1 MCKSNGDDPETV
13 TALTLDSMCTS
24 ANVVGLEKCV
34 ALEELSMIG
43 CGITT
48 LEGFPALPALRKLEL
63 NDNRISGGLEAL
75 AGITTLE
82 ELNLGGNRIASRD
95 EIKAISALP
104 LVNLDLV
111 GCPCCED
118 SDEYRAEI
126 FGMIPTLQ
134 VLDGVDA
141 EGEEVLMESEGDDD
155 EEEDDDELD
164 AEDDDEDDLDD
175 EEDDEDDEDDEDE
188 DDEDDEDEEEEE
200 DEDDD
205 GEVGTAALVGAPLDD
220 DEGDFEADEEPE
232 SEDFDDDDDEEE
244 DDEDAG
250 AAKKQ
255 RVA

>member
-155 EEEDDDELD
+155 DDELD

-232 SEDFDDDDDEEE
+232 SEDFDDDEDDEE

>member
-34 ALEELSMIG
+34 ALEEL
-43 CGITT
+43 
-48 LEGFPALPALRKLEL
+48 
-63 NDNRISGGLEAL
+63 
-75 AGITTLE
+75 
-82 ELNLGGNRIASRD
+82 NLGGNRIASRD
-95 EIKAISALP
+95 KIKAISALP

-141 EGEEVLMESEGDDD
+141 EGEEVLMESEGDD

-188 DDEDDEDEEEEE
+188 DDEDDEDEEDEE
-200 DEDDD
+200 DD

-232 SEDFDDDDDEEE
+232 SEDFDDDEDDEE
-244 DDEDAG
+244 DDEDAV

>member
-155 EEEDDDELD
+155 EEEDDELD

-188 DDEDDEDEEEEE
+188 DDEDDEDEEDEE

-232 SEDFDDDDDEEE
+232 SEDFDDDEDDEE